1 MAEVRERAR
10 ERFTMRELSPRN
22 SMVLDGASM
31 QTRSDV
37 REVATQTECDET
49 APDVPLYQY
58 QAEVELRCKAEG
70 QRDWWRGQAGRRRFD
85 SVIRVTRTAGDGRK
99 EGAKHI
105 QTYSST
111 VWINLDISRHPRR
124 ADCGFK
130 REYRF
135 AG

>member
-1 MAEVRERAR
+1 MSRLASRLHRGYIEAKHRGVEAGAQRRGRAGVYIAGMTVAMSATMYVHRLSIVR
-10 ERFTMRELSPRN
+10 S
-22 SMVLDGASM
+22 
-31 QTRSDV
+31 
-37 REVATQTECDET
+37 
-49 APDVPLYQY
+49 
-58 QAEVELRCKAEG
+58 
-70 QRDWWRGQAGRRRFD
+70 RRRFD

-130 REYRF
+130 REDRF